1 MILKSINKNFFK
13 NLSKIKLLKKDN
25 KNLKFLEITTLI
37 GCANNCAYCPQ
48 KSFIKSYFKK
58 NPKRQSILTFEDFK
72 IVLKNTSKEYCI
84 NFGGFSEAF
93 LNPSTIDM
101 ILYANNNGYKIRVNT
116 TLRGIALE
124 QLEKIKHIKYEMFN
138 VHTPDEDNI
147 LMLDVDDK
155 YIEKINFVKNFYNVE
170 FMVIGRVNSKIDKL
184 LNGNIRKSKIY
195 LRGNSLNNEKF
206 PATIE
211 FEKLNF
217 QPIPENKRIYCS
229 RAMKDN
235 LQQLTWPVMLPD
247 GSVVLCCMDWTLKH
261 VLGNIYEDNL
271 DSILKNKLIK
281 RIKKSMLCKNNDKI
295 LCRECE
301 KAIIY

>member
-48 KSFIKSYFKK
+48 EPFIKSYFKENK
-58 NPKRQSILTFEDFK
+58 KRQSILTFEDFK

-93 LNPSTIDM
+93 LNPSTLDM
-101 ILYANNNGYKIRVNT
+101 ILYANNKGYKIRVNT
-116 TLRGIALE
+116 TLRGITLE
-124 QLEKIKHIKYEMFN
+124 QLKKLKHIKYEMFN

-147 LMLDVDDK
+147 LMLDVDDE

-170 FMVIGRVNSKIDKL
+170 FMVIGRVNSRIDKL
-184 LNGNIRKSKIY
+184 LNDNIRKSKIY
-195 LRGNSLNNEKF
+195 LRGNSLNKKF
-206 PATIE
+206 PPTIE

-217 QPIPENKRIYCS
+217 QPIPQNKRIYCS
-229 RAMKDN
+229 RATKDN
-235 LQQLTWPVMLPD
+235 SQQLTWPVMLPD
-247 GSVVLCCMDWTLKH
+247 GSLVLCCMDWTLKH